1 MGMFDYINYNG
12 HEYQTKDTPEQGM
25 ETYEIRGDELW
36 YKQVEREWVENE
48 NDNSFLPGYLQEV
61 SHEWKF
67 CKNFDGLIRFYRE
80 DLDSGGYKNDAWI
93 KYKALF
99 MDGKIIKL
107 EEIKDE

>member
-1 MGMFDYINYNG
+1 MGMFDYVNYEG

-36 YKQVEREWVENE
+36 YKEVEREWFKE
-48 NDNSFLPGYLQEV
+48 DDSLFGGYLKEI
-61 SHEWKF
+61 SHKWKF
-67 CKNFDGLIRFYRE
+67 LNKFDGLIRFYRE
-80 DLDSGGYKNDAWI
+80 DEENGGYKESKWI
-93 KYKALF
+93 EYRALF

>member
-1 MGMFDYINYNG
+1 MGMFDYINYEG

-36 YKQVEREWVENE
+36 YNEVQREWV
-48 NDNSFLPGYLQEV
+48 DNAESLFGGYLEEISSQ
-61 SHEWKF
+61 WKF
-67 CKNFDGLIRFYRE
+67 CDKFDGLIRFYRDDE
-80 DLDSGGYKNDAWI
+80 NDKWI
-93 KYKALF
+93 EYRVLF

>member
-1 MGMFDYINYNG
+1 MGMFDYINYQG

-36 YKQVEREWVENE
+36 YKQVEREWVKDE
-48 NDNSFLPGYLQEV
+48 DAFLCGYLTEI

-67 CKNFDGLIRFYRE
+67 RNKFDGEIRFYRE
-80 DLDSGGYKNDAWI
+80 DKDSGGYKNDAWVE
-93 KYKALF
+93 YRALF

-107 EEIKDE
+107 TEVKDD